1 VFNAHDPV
9 LFIGGFLFFLGLA
22 KATAPYQSAV
32 ELRTPLLVGFVL
44 AGLVIHGGLQGW
56 WIAPVLGRLAE
67 QPTAAITFSIQ
78 PGGEDTP
85 QIDPKPFLDGWTL
98 LAETNIYNANGKD
111 RFADRLGVGGV
122 LLLSKSALQR
132 RVLADPK
139 LSIGE
144 CDRQYIANG
153 AIDRRVLATL
163 AFITEKGYELLI
175 TSMLCGREVSITTSG
190 YTSNHSYGAAID
202 IAAING
208 EIVTA
213 ASQGPGS
220 LTDLVARE
228 VLSLQGTMTPD
239 EVISLM
245 DYPEPAGFAMSDHD
259 DHLHVGFSPAGDSN
273 LPGGSINTTLGAEQ
287 WRALTERLGE
297 IRNPDVPTEP
307 SPSALEAEEPDKGNR
322 N

>member
-1 VFNAHDPV
+1 MIYD
-9 LFIGGFLFFLGLA
+9 G
-22 KATAPYQSAV
+22 SASGIYRFD
-32 ELRTPLLVGFVL
+32 EESTDLKPLVKGSRVI
-44 AGLVIHGGLQGW
+44 AGT
-56 WIAPVLGRLAE
+56 VLGRLAE
-67 QPTAAITFSIQ
+67 KPTAAITFSIQ

-98 LAETNIYNANGKD
+98 LAETNIYNANGKN

-132 RVLADPK
+132 RVLSDPK

-163 AFITEKGYELLI
+163 AFVTEKGYDLLI

-190 YTSNHSYGAAID
+190 YTSNHSYGAAMD

-208 EIVTA
+208 EVVTSA
-213 ASQGPGS
+213 TQGPGS

-228 VLSLQGTMTPD
+228 ILSLQGTMAPD
-239 EVISLM
+239 EVISLI

-259 DHLHVGFSPAGDSN
+259 DHLHVGFRPAGDTN
-273 LPGGSINTTLGAEQ
+273 LAGGSVNTTLGAEQ

-297 IRNPDVPTEP
+297 IRNPEVPTEP
-307 SPSALEAEEPDKGNR
+307 SQSALEADGPDKGNR